1 MRKVTKQV
9 MAVGIAIALAATSVP
24 MTTQTVSAA
33 KKTAAKKAG
42 KKSSKK
48 SSKKSKNTISLKVG
62 SKKKLK
68 VKGVS
73 KKTKI
78 KWKSSK
84 KKVAAVSKKGV
95 VKAKK
100 AGTTKITAK
109 YGKKKKVWTVKVT
122 KKTAKKAG
130 VASVAVLDGKTVRV
144 NLTAAKALK
153 ASNFVVRKKADGSGQ
168 FAYALRVAS
177 VTKLSSKVYEVSLAT
192 DDNIPY
198 DINYIEDGDYVQ
210 VTVSALPGNK
220 SGQTQFCY
228 TKNAEARY
236 FTGVVG
242 DKIERSVGFSQS
254 HTGYLNSMKITGVP
268 NGLTAK
274 MQGDYFKLEGTL
286 KTAKASIMTLTA
298 KDEKGKK
305 LVQKYSCYIGSSSV
319 MYSYIEAGGRVI
331 LANDNSSEYFEVY
344 TVGGSGAYT
353 YTLPSNT
360 NKYIS
365 FNSGDIVFDSYR
377 YDGDGN
383 KKIYL
388 PARNYS
394 VAYQVKDT
402 KGHINKGTLAVNAVN
417 GAKVSGRV
425 LAADGTGI
433 DNATVVA
440 SFKNDN
446 NKYYRN
452 ACYGYSYSNGDTDSY
467 GNAKMKSGDYNM
479 IVYPS
484 VRYNFYASKNDVRHT
499 VSSKHVGK
507 NGATVNFKLALYK
520 VLLSCGSDDLT
531 CSWYDSDRDYIGY
544 GKTLFLKKGT
554 YSINATKN
562 FVEYKATFGVGGNRT
577 VKLTKGESSK
587 VYGSLSLD
595 NTVSVPAGN
604 YMKFIPAET
613 GNYTI
618 TMDSSDQEYTSI
630 NVYTMDDLITTA
642 FSKSNQIYDN
652 TTNSW
657 VYEKNITMNVALT
670 AGRAYYI
677 QNYCNSD
684 DRTASLTISKEDTEE

>member
-1 MRKVTKQV
+1 MKKIAKQV

-24 MTTQTVSAA
+24 MSTQTVSAA

-48 SSKKSKNTISLKVG
+48 SSKKSNKKSKNTISLKVG
-62 SKKKLK
+62 SKKTLK
-68 VKGVS
+68 VKGIS

-78 KWKSSK
+78 KWKTSK

-130 VASVAVLDGKTVRV
+130 VASVAALDGKTVRV

-177 VTKLSSKVYEVSLAT
+177 VTKLSSKVYEVGLAT
-192 DDNIPY
+192 DDNTTY
-198 DINYIEDGDYVQ
+198 DLNCIEDGDYVQ

-220 SGQTQFCY
+220 SGQTQYYY

-242 DKIERSVGFSQS
+242 DTIERSVGFTQS

-274 MQGDYFKLEGTL
+274 AQGDYFKLEGTL

-319 MYSYIEAGGRVI
+319 MFSYIEAGGRVI

-377 YDGDGN
+377 YDDKGD
-383 KKIYL
+383 KKLYL

-417 GAKVSGRV
+417 GVKVSGRV

-433 DNATVVA
+433 DNVSVVA

-484 VRYNFYASKNDVRHT
+484 VLYKFYASKNDVRQT
-499 VSSKHVGK
+499 VSSKNVGK

-531 CSWYDSDRDYIGY
+531 CSWYDSDRDYLGY
-544 GKTLFLKKGT
+544 
-554 YSINATKN
+554 
-562 FVEYKATFGVGGNRT
+562 EATFGVGGNRT

-595 NTVSVPAGN
+595 NTASVPAN
-604 YMKFIPAET
+604 DYMKFIPAET
-613 GNYTI
+613 GTYTI

-642 FSKSNQIYDN
+642 FSKSNQIYN
-652 TTNSW
+652 STTNSW

-684 DRTASLTISKEDTEE
+684 DRTASLTISKEDTAE

>member
-220 SGQTQFCY
+220 SGQTQYCY

-286 KTAKASIMTLTA
+286 KTAK
-298 KDEKGKK
+298 G
-305 LVQKYSCYIGSSSV
+305 
-319 MYSYIEAGGRVI
+319 
-331 LANDNSSEYFEVY
+331 
-344 TVGGSGAYT
+344 
-353 YTLPSNT
+353 
-360 NKYIS
+360 
-365 FNSGDIVFDSYR
+365 
-377 YDGDGN
+377 
-383 KKIYL
+383 
-388 PARNYS
+388 
-394 VAYQVKDT
+394 
-402 KGHINKGTLAVNAVN
+402 
-417 GAKVSGRV
+417 
-425 LAADGTGI
+425 
-433 DNATVVA
+433 
-440 SFKNDN
+440 
-446 NKYYRN
+446 KYY
-452 ACYGYSYSNGDTDSY
+452 DT
-467 GNAKMKSGDYNM
+467 
-479 IVYPS
+479 
-484 VRYNFYASKNDVRHT
+484 
-499 VSSKHVGK
+499 
-507 NGATVNFKLALYK
+507 
-520 VLLSCGSDDLT
+520 
-531 CSWYDSDRDYIGY
+531 Y
-544 GKTLFLKKGT
+544 GKG
-554 YSINATKN
+554 
-562 FVEYKATFGVGGNRT
+562 
-577 VKLTKGESSK
+577 
-587 VYGSLSLD
+587 
-595 NTVSVPAGN
+595 
-604 YMKFIPAET
+604 
-613 GNYTI
+613 
-618 TMDSSDQEYTSI
+618 
-630 NVYTMDDLITTA
+630 
-642 FSKSNQIYDN
+642 
-652 TTNSW
+652 
-657 VYEKNITMNVALT
+657 
-670 AGRAYYI
+670 
-677 QNYCNSD
+677 
-684 DRTASLTISKEDTEE
+684 

>member
-1 MRKVTKQV
+1 MKKIAKQV

-24 MTTQTVSAA
+24 MSTQTVSAA

-48 SSKKSKNTISLKVG
+48 SSKKSNKKSKNTISLKVG
-62 SKKKLK
+62 SKKTLK
-68 VKGVS
+68 VKGIS

-78 KWKSSK
+78 KWKTSK

-130 VASVAVLDGKTVRV
+130 VASVAALDGKTVRV

-177 VTKLSSKVYEVSLAT
+177 VTKLSSKVYEVGLAT
-192 DDNIPY
+192 DDNTTY
-198 DINYIEDGDYVQ
+198 DLNCIEDGDYVQ

-220 SGQTQFCY
+220 SGQTQYYY

-242 DKIERSVGFSQS
+242 DTIERSVGFTQS

-268 NGLTAK
+268 NGL
-274 MQGDYFKLEGTL
+274 
-286 KTAKASIMTLTA
+286 TAKASIMTLTA

-319 MYSYIEAGGRVI
+319 MFSYIEAGGRVI

-377 YDGDGN
+377 YDDKGD
-383 KKIYL
+383 KKLYL

-417 GAKVSGRV
+417 GVKVSGRV

-433 DNATVVA
+433 DNVSVVA

-484 VRYNFYASKNDVRHT
+484 VLYKFYASKNDVRQT
-499 VSSKHVGK
+499 VSSKNVGK

-531 CSWYDSDRDYIGY
+531 CSWYDSDRDYLGY

-554 YSINATKN
+554 YSINATKK
-562 FVEYKATFGVGGNRT
+562 FVEYTATFGVGGNRT

-630 NVYTMDDLITTA
+630 NVYTMDELITTT
-642 FSKSNQIYDN
+642 FSKSNQIYNN

-657 VYEKNITMNVALT
+657 VYVKNITMNVALT

-684 DRTASLTISKEDTEE
+684 DRTASLTISKEDTAE

>member
-1 MRKVTKQV
+1 MKKIAKQV

-24 MTTQTVSAA
+24 MSTQTVSAA

-48 SSKKSKNTISLKVG
+48 SSKKSNKKSKNTISLKVG
-62 SKKKLK
+62 SKKTLK
-68 VKGVS
+68 VKGIS

-78 KWKSSK
+78 KWKTSK
-84 KKVAAVSKKGV
+84 KKIAAVSKKGV

-130 VASVAVLDGKTVRV
+130 VASVAALDGKTVRV

-177 VTKLSSKVYEVSLAT
+177 VTKLSSKVYEVGLAT
-192 DDNIPY
+192 DDNTTY
-198 DINYIEDGDYVQ
+198 DLNCIEDGDYVQ

-220 SGQTQFCY
+220 SGQTQYYY

-242 DKIERSVGFSQS
+242 DTIERSVGFTQS

-268 NGLTAK
+268 NGL
-274 MQGDYFKLEGTL
+274 
-286 KTAKASIMTLTA
+286 TAKASIMTLTA

-319 MYSYIEAGGRVI
+319 MFSYIEAGGRVI

-377 YDGDGN
+377 YDDKGD
-383 KKIYL
+383 KKLYL

-417 GAKVSGRV
+417 GVKVSGRV

-433 DNATVVA
+433 DNVSVVA

-484 VRYNFYASKNDVRHT
+484 VLYKFYASKNDVRQT
-499 VSSKHVGK
+499 VSSKNVGK

-531 CSWYDSDRDYIGY
+531 CSWYDSDRDYLGY

-554 YSINATKN
+554 YSINATKK
-562 FVEYKATFGVGGNRT
+562 FVEYTATFGVGGNRT

-595 NTVSVPAGN
+595 NTASVPAN
-604 YMKFIPAET
+604 DYMKFIPAET
-613 GNYTI
+613 GTYTI

-642 FSKSNQIYDN
+642 FSKSNQIYN
-652 TTNSW
+652 STTNSW

-684 DRTASLTISKEDTEE
+684 DRTASLTISKEDTAE

>member
-1 MRKVTKQV
+1 
-9 MAVGIAIALAATSVP
+9 
-24 MTTQTVSAA
+24 
-33 KKTAAKKAG
+33 
-42 KKSSKK
+42 
-48 SSKKSKNTISLKVG
+48 
-62 SKKKLK
+62 
-68 VKGVS
+68 
-73 KKTKI
+73 
-78 KWKSSK
+78 
-84 KKVAAVSKKGV
+84 
-95 VKAKK
+95 
-100 AGTTKITAK
+100 
-109 YGKKKKVWTVKVT
+109 
-122 KKTAKKAG
+122 
-130 VASVAVLDGKTVRV
+130 
-144 NLTAAKALK
+144 
-153 ASNFVVRKKADGSGQ
+153 
-168 FAYALRVAS
+168 
-177 VTKLSSKVYEVSLAT
+177 
-192 DDNIPY
+192 
-198 DINYIEDGDYVQ
+198 
-210 VTVSALPGNK
+210 
-220 SGQTQFCY
+220 
-228 TKNAEARY
+228 
-236 FTGVVG
+236 
-242 DKIERSVGFSQS
+242 
-254 HTGYLNSMKITGVP
+254 MKITGVP

-274 MQGDYFKLEGTL
+274 AQGDYFKLEGTL

-319 MYSYIEAGGRVI
+319 MFSYIEAGGRVI

-365 FNSGDIVFDSYR
+365 FNSGDIVFDSYC
-377 YDGDGN
+377 YDDKGD
-383 KKIYL
+383 KKLYL

-402 KGHINKGTLAVNAVN
+402 KGHITKGTLAVNAVN
-417 GAKVSGRV
+417 GVKVSGRV

-433 DNATVVA
+433 DNVSVVA

-484 VRYNFYASKNDVRHT
+484 VLYKFYASKNDVRQT
-499 VSSKHVGK
+499 VSSKNVGK

-531 CSWYDSDRDYIGY
+531 CSWYDSDRDYLGY

-554 YSINATKN
+554 YSINATKK
-562 FVEYKATFGVGGNRT
+562 FVEYTATFGVGGNRT

-595 NTVSVPAGN
+595 NTASVPAGN

-613 GNYTI
+613 GTYTI

-642 FSKSNQIYDN
+642 FSKSNQIYN
-652 TTNSW
+652 STTNSW

-684 DRTASLTISKEDTEE
+684 DRTASLTISKEDTAE